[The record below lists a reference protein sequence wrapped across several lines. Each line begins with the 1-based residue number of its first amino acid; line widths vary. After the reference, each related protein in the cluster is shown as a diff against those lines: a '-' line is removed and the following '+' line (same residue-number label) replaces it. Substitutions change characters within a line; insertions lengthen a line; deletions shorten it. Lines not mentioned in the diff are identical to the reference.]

1 MTPAAVPD
9 PMAYIKLCLKHG
21 ILEKSV
27 PKKLNPLAFVD
38 DLGSK
43 NCLGS
48 SDQVVSDLLQVLD
61 GTLSSKLESM
71 FHESSTQNNETSCTV
86 SDLIEKVKPSLSVWP
101 PGDQHPSA

>member
-21 ILEKSV
+21 ILETSV

-43 NCLGS
+43 NGLGS
-48 SDQVVSDLLQVLD
+48 SDQVVSVVGVDVVGLSDLL
-61 GTLSSKLESM
+61 
-71 FHESSTQNNETSCTV
+71 
-86 SDLIEKVKPSLSVWP
+86 
-101 PGDQHPSA
+101 